1 MHVMPWKSCLDGQ
14 QTSSSHPLAW
24 FLVSSREI
32 RQQSKLYLARMYV
45 TVIDGLW
52 VHAKHYFL
60 VLFLKTTLHR
70 VSRNPLFKE
79 KHTNFLV
86 MLSHARLEIYGSRN
100 EYLFPI
106 SFYVYVSI
114 RLIYSFFF
122 QFKWNIV

>member
-100 EYLFPI
+100 EYTYFLSLSMFMCLYDLFI
-106 SFYVYVSI
+106 H
-114 RLIYSFFF
+114 FFS
-122 QFKWNIV
+122 QFK